1 MNIFPFFLGFAT
13 SLYNFYQKGI
23 LSHFKKEIL
32 KDE

>member
-1 MNIFPFFLGFAT
+1 MKFFSFFLGFAI

-23 LSHFKKEIL
+23 LRHFKKEIL